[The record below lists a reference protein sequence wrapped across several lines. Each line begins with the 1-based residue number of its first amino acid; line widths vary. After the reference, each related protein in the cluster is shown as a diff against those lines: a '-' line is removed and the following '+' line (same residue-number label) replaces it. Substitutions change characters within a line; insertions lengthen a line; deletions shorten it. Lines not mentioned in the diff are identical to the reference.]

1 MGNKRNYGLPYMGSK
16 SKIINFICDSIPSCD
31 TFVDLFC
38 GGGSVTHY
46 MVENN
51 RYNHYIC
58 NDKNH
63 LIVDL
68 LDKTLRGE
76 YRNERR
82 FIDREEFLREKNND
96 GYIRYIWSFG
106 NRGTSYL
113 YSSKMEDYK
122 RCLHNA
128 IYNDEFDELKN
139 KYCIDLSE
147 IGVIDSNDIRSR
159 VNMTRKIMKRMSL
172 DNVLIHNNGSY
183 KYSDDAFIDNEHVNR
198 IRSTRINDIEH
209 FERLELMSKLQEHI
223 EHSRLQHIEN
233 VNRLNEVMFDN
244 ELIEFSSLSY
254 QDVVIPDNSVIY
266 CDIPYKDTGT
276 YTSGK
281 FDYEAFYEYAL
292 KSDHPIFISEYEMPN
307 DFICVDEIDKKCQF
321 KNSVGAIDTTERLYT
336 TLKSLQII
344 NDNPEIFS
352 WNFKNGL

>member
-1 MGNKRNYGLPYMGSK
+1 MGKKNYGLPYMGSK

-58 NDKNH
+58 NDKNR

-76 YRNERR
+76 YRDDTR
-82 FIDREEFLREKNND
+82 FINREEFLRVKNHD

-113 YSSKMEDYK
+113 YSSTNEDYK
-122 RCLHNA
+122 LLLHNV
-128 IYNDEFDELKN
+128 IFGNEFDELRTRFG
-139 KYCIDLSE
+139 IDLSNL
-147 IGVIDSNDIRSR
+147 SDIKDIKKR
-159 VNMTRKIMKRMSL
+159 VSAMRQTIRNL
-172 DNVLIHNNGSY
+172 Y
-183 KYSDDAFIDNEHVNR
+183 PQYDDV
-198 IRSTRINDIEH
+198 
-209 FERLELMSKLQEHI
+209 
-223 EHSRLQHIEN
+223 SRLQHIEN
-233 VNRLNEVMFDN
+233 INRLNEIKFDN
-244 ELIEFSSLSY
+244 ERIEFSSLSY
-254 QDVVIPDNSVIY
+254 QDVVIPENSVIY

-292 KSDHPIFISEYEMPN
+292 KSEHPIFISEYEMPN

-336 TLKSLQII
+336 TPKSLQII

>member
-51 RYNHYIC
+51 RYSHYIC

-76 YRNERR
+76 YRNDNR
-82 FIDREEFLREKNND
+82 FINREEFLRVKNND

-113 YSSKMEDYK
+113 YSSKTEDYK
-122 RCLHNA
+122 RLLHNV
-128 IYNDEFDELKN
+128 IFGNDFDELRTRFG
-139 KYCIDLSE
+139 IDLSNL
-147 IGVIDSNDIRSR
+147 SDIKDVKKR
-159 VNMTRKIMKRMSL
+159 VSAMRQTIRNL
-172 DNVLIHNNGSY
+172 Y
-183 KYSDDAFIDNEHVNR
+183 PQYDDV
-198 IRSTRINDIEH
+198 
-209 FERLELMSKLQEHI
+209 
-223 EHSRLQHIEN
+223 SRLQHIEN
-233 VNRLNEVMFDN
+233 INRLNEVKFDN

-276 YTSGK
+276 YTTSGK

-292 KSDHPIFISEYEMPN
+292 KSEHPIFISEYDMPN

-336 TLKSLQII
+336 TPKSLQII
-344 NDNPEIFS
+344 NDNPDIFS

>member
-46 MVENN
+46 MVEND

-76 YRNERR
+76 YRDDTR
-82 FIDREEFLREKNND
+82 FINREEFLRVKNHD

-113 YSSKMEDYK
+113 YSSANEDYK
-122 RCLHNA
+122 LLLHNV
-128 IYNDEFDELKN
+128 IFGNDFDELRTRFG
-139 KYCIDLSE
+139 IDLSNL
-147 IGVIDSNDIRSR
+147 SDIKDIKKR
-159 VNMTRKIMKRMSL
+159 VSAMRQTIRNL
-172 DNVLIHNNGSY
+172 Y
-183 KYSDDAFIDNEHVNR
+183 PQYDDV
-198 IRSTRINDIEH
+198 
-209 FERLELMSKLQEHI
+209 
-223 EHSRLQHIEN
+223 SRLQHIEN
-233 VNRLNEVMFDN
+233 INRLNEIKFDN
-244 ELIEFSSLSY
+244 ERIEFSSMSY

-292 KSDHPIFISEYEMPN
+292 KSEHPIFISEYEMPN

-336 TLKSLQII
+336 TPKSLQII

>member
-1 MGNKRNYGLPYMGSK
+1 MGSKRNYGLPYMGSK
-16 SKIINFICDSIPSCD
+16 SKIINFICDNIPSCD

-58 NDKNH
+58 NDKNR

-76 YRNERR
+76 HRNERR
-82 FIDREEFLREKNND
+82 FINREEFLRDKNHN

-113 YSSKMEDYK
+113 YSSKFEDYK

-128 IYNDEFDELKN
+128 IYNDEFDELRDT
-139 KYCIDLSE
+139 YGIDLSE
-147 IGVIDSNDIRSR
+147 IGNIDINDIRSR
-159 VNMTRKIMKRMSL
+159 VNMTRKIMKRLSDEISCVERN
-172 DNVLIHNNGSY
+172 DN
-183 KYSDDAFIDNEHVNR
+183 
-198 IRSTRINDIEH
+198 
-209 FERLELMSKLQEHI
+209 LQELI

-233 VNRLNEVMFDN
+233 INRLDEVMFDN
-244 ELIEFSSLSY
+244 GLIEFSSLSY
-254 QDVVIPDNSVIY
+254 QDVIIPDNSVVY

-276 YTSGK
+276 YTSGG
-281 FDYEAFYEYAL
+281 FNYDAFYEYAMSL
-292 KSDHPIFISEYEMPN
+292 EHPIFISEYDMPN

-336 TLKSLQII
+336 TPKSLQII